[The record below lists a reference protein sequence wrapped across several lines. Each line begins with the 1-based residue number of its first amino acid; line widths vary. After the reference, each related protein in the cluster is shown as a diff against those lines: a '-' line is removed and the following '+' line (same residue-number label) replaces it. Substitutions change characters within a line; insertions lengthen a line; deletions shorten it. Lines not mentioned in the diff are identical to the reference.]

1 MKILYAEDEM
11 GLSMAV
17 SEVLKREGFEVTA
30 VMDGLA
36 ADEILQKEHF
46 DLVVLDIMMPDM
58 SGYQFCEL
66 LKENPD
72 TKDIPVIFVSAASE
86 LDDKMKGFQ
95 VGAVDFIS
103 KPFDYGEVAMRVN
116 THLKMYQMKQELED
130 SNRRLSIIVSEQAKK
145 YDEEQKRL
153 LKALAKITEGS
164 NATGMTK
171 HLENVA
177 YNARLLAQALN
188 FTEKYENQISKTY
201 IEAVEL
207 AGAVHDIGKL
217 TVPKEIL
224 DKPTKLTETEWEIMK
239 HHTDNGDELIRAAY
253 PDVEDNT
260 FVKGAWDGVRSHHVD
275 WDGSGYPDG
284 LKGSDIPLSARI
296 VKIVDVYDSILSDR
310 CYRSA
315 YTKEESL
322 AYMKQ
327 GSKSRFDPYILE
339 VFLKIEKQL
348 RK

>member
-1 MKILYAEDEM
+1 
-11 GLSMAV
+11 
-17 SEVLKREGFEVTA
+17 
-30 VMDGLA
+30 
-36 ADEILQKEHF
+36 
-46 DLVVLDIMMPDM
+46 
-58 SGYQFCEL
+58 
-66 LKENPD
+66 
-72 TKDIPVIFVSAASE
+72 
-86 LDDKMKGFQ
+86 
-95 VGAVDFIS
+95 
-103 KPFDYGEVAMRVN
+103 
-116 THLKMYQMKQELED
+116 
-130 SNRRLSIIVSEQAKK
+130 
-145 YDEEQKRL
+145 
-153 LKALAKITEGS
+153 
-164 NATGMTK
+164 
-171 HLENVA
+171 
-177 YNARLLAQALN
+177 
-188 FTEKYENQISKTY
+188 
-201 IEAVEL
+201 
-207 AGAVHDIGKL
+207 
-217 TVPKEIL
+217 
-224 DKPTKLTETEWEIMK
+224 MK

-260 FVKGAWDGVRSHHVD
+260 FVKVACDVVRSHHEN

>member
-1 MKILYAEDEM
+1 MKNFIQRSFRREL
-11 GLSMAV
+11 LVSFLAV
-17 SEVLKREGFEVTA
+17 SVLPLIVCCVFLIQMFNVKVGRDFE
-30 VMDGLA
+30 
-36 ADEILQKEHF
+36 KK
-46 DLVVLDIMMPDM
+46 DM
-58 SGYQFCEL
+58 
-66 LKENPD
+66 
-72 TKDIPVIFVSAASE
+72 
-86 LDDKMKGFQ
+86 
-95 VGAVDFIS
+95 
-103 KPFDYGEVAMRVN
+103 
-116 THLKMYQMKQELED
+116 
-130 SNRRLSIIVSEQAKK
+130 
-145 YDEEQKRL
+145 
-153 LKALAKITEGS
+153 
-164 NATGMTK
+164 
-171 HLENVA
+171 
-177 YNARLLAQALN
+177 
-188 FTEKYENQISKTY
+188 
-201 IEAVEL
+201 EL

-260 FVKGAWDGVRSHHVD
+260 FVKVACDVVRSHHEN

>member
-1 MKILYAEDEM
+1 MKQNDKQIPVILIVDDVEVNARLLKKMVEKM
-11 GLSMAV
+11 GYQGLTATGVKEAV
-17 SEVLKREGFEVTA
+17 SQ
-30 VMDGLA
+30 M
-36 ADEILQKEHF
+36 QKE
-46 DLVVLDIMMPDM
+46 LPQLILLDIMMPDM

-224 DKPTKLTETEWEIMK
+224 LS
-239 HHTDNGDELIRAAY
+239 LI
-253 PDVEDNT
+253 
-260 FVKGAWDGVRSHHVD
+260 H
-275 WDGSGYPDG
+275 
-284 LKGSDIPLSARI
+284 I
-296 VKIVDVYDSILSDR
+296 
-310 CYRSA
+310 
-315 YTKEESL
+315 
-322 AYMKQ
+322 
-327 GSKSRFDPYILE
+327 
-339 VFLKIEKQL
+339 
-348 RK
+348 

>member
-1 MKILYAEDEM
+1 MKQNDKQIPVILIVDDVEVNARLLKKMVEKM
-11 GLSMAV
+11 GYQGLTATGVKEAV
-17 SEVLKREGFEVTA
+17 SQ
-30 VMDGLA
+30 M
-36 ADEILQKEHF
+36 QKE
-46 DLVVLDIMMPDM
+46 LPQLILLDIMMPDM

-153 LKALAKITEGS
+153 LKALAKITE
-164 NATGMTK
+164 
-171 HLENVA
+171 
-177 YNARLLAQALN
+177 
-188 FTEKYENQISKTY
+188 
-201 IEAVEL
+201 
-207 AGAVHDIGKL
+207 
-217 TVPKEIL
+217 
-224 DKPTKLTETEWEIMK
+224 TEWEIMK

-260 FVKGAWDGVRSHHVD
+260 FVKVACDVVRSHHEN

>member
-1 MKILYAEDEM
+1 
-11 GLSMAV
+11 
-17 SEVLKREGFEVTA
+17 
-30 VMDGLA
+30 
-36 ADEILQKEHF
+36 
-46 DLVVLDIMMPDM
+46 
-58 SGYQFCEL
+58 
-66 LKENPD
+66 
-72 TKDIPVIFVSAASE
+72 
-86 LDDKMKGFQ
+86 MKGFQ

-217 TVPKEIL
+217 TVPKETL

-260 FVKGAWDGVRSHHVD
+260 FVKVACDVVRSHHEN

-284 LKGSDIPLSARI
+284 LKGSNIPLSARI

>member
-1 MKILYAEDEM
+1 MKQNDKQIPVILIVDDVEVNARLLKKMVEKM
-11 GLSMAV
+11 GYQGLTATGVKEAV
-17 SEVLKREGFEVTA
+17 SQ
-30 VMDGLA
+30 M
-36 ADEILQKEHF
+36 QKE
-46 DLVVLDIMMPDM
+46 LPQLILLDIMMPDM

-86 LDDKMKGFQ
+86 LDDK
-95 VGAVDFIS
+95 
-103 KPFDYGEVAMRVN
+103 
-116 THLKMYQMKQELED
+116 MKQELED

-260 FVKGAWDGVRSHHVD
+260 FVKVACDVVRSHHED